1 MFHPESCVLGTSVPH
16 RGFRGGTMKKEGFA
30 LLVFSFWGM
39 AQQPPQPSAPAQIP
53 VRQSRGLTVATT
65 PTPSD
70 LYCSGFITTEKIPE
84 ARYVVGGLDTP
95 DQSRYAASIDI
106 FYVHGQGMKEGD
118 RFEFIREVKDPNH
131 YDAFPGQKRA
141 IRYSGQ
147 PYFELGYAKVIGVQ
161 KNIAIFQP
169 ELSCASILPGDIAIP
184 FVERTAPAFRKVTL
198 DRLAPPNGKT
208 VGWIVMAKEF
218 DVFLGSTQIAYLDIG
233 ADKGLQPGDYLR
245 ATRTYSYSKRMPSD
259 SLSFKATDL
268 EDTQKHKRKV
278 NATLGEL
285 PRRVL
290 GDMIVLHVHPKSA
303 TVMILT
309 AFESIEVGDAVEAI
323 DAKEE
328 APAPVAAAPAPAETA
343 VATPPTITC
352 NASPGNIRLDESSTI
367 TCNATSPDNRPLTIT
382 FTSSAGTLSVNKNV
396 AVLNSSTTG
405 PGQVAVRATAVDDRQ
420 LSASASTTI
429 TVEPPPAAPTAQKMN
444 DLDFKP
450 NSAYVNNRSKAV
462 LDDIALKL
470 QQDLG
475 STVVLSGSK
484 SGKEPASLAEK
495 RAKNAADYLTKS
507 KGIDGKRIQTRTGS
521 TAGNTVEVWTVPAG
535 AS

>member
-16 RGFRGGTMKKEGFA
+16 RGFRGGSMKKEGFA

-53 VRQSRGLTVATT
+53 VRQSRGVTVATT

-95 DQSRYAASIDI
+95 NQSQYAASIDI

-131 YDAFPGQKRA
+131 YDAFPG
-141 IRYSGQ
+141 
-147 PYFELGYAKVIGVQ
+147 E
-161 KNIAIFQP
+161 
-169 ELSCASILPGDIAIP
+169 IAIP
-184 FVERTAPAFRKVTL
+184 FVERPAPAFRKVTL

-208 VGWIVMAKEF
+208 VGWIVMGKEF
-218 DVFLGSTQIAYLDIG
+218 DVFMGSTQIAYLDIG

-290 GDMIVLHVHPKSA
+290 GDMIVLHVHRKSA

-352 NASPGNIRLDESSTI
+352 NASPGNIRLEESSTI
-367 TCNATSPDNRPLTIT
+367 TCNATSPDNRPLMIT
-382 FTSSAGTLSVNKNV
+382 FTSSAGTLSVNKNM

-429 TVEPPPAAPTAQKMN
+429 TVEPPPATPTAQKMN

-450 NSAYVNNRSKAV
+450 NSAYVKNRSKAV
-462 LDDIALKL
+462 LDDIALKV

-495 RAKNAADYLTKS
+495 RAKNAAD
-507 KGIDGKRIQTRTGS
+507 
-521 TAGNTVEVWTVPAG
+521 
-535 AS
+535 

>member
-1 MFHPESCVLGTSVPH
+1 
-16 RGFRGGTMKKEGFA
+16 MKKEGFA

-53 VRQSRGLTVATT
+53 VRQSRGVTVATT

-95 DQSRYAASIDI
+95 NQSQYAASIDI

-184 FVERTAPAFRKVTL
+184 FVERPAPAFRKVTL

-208 VGWIVMAKEF
+208 VGWIVMGKEF
-218 DVFLGSTQIAYLDIG
+218 DVFMGSTQIAYLDIG

-343 VATPPTITC
+343 VASPPTITC
-352 NASPGNIRLDESSTI
+352 NASPGNIRPDESSTV
-367 TCNATSPDNRPLTIT
+367 TCHATSPDNRPLTIT

-396 AVLNSSTTG
+396 AVLNSSNTG

-420 LSASASTTI
+420 LSASANTTI
-429 TVEPPPAAPTAQKMN
+429 TVEPPPATPTAQKMN

-450 NSAYVNNRSKAV
+450 NSAYVNNRSKAI
-462 LDDIALKL
+462 LDDVALKL
-470 QQDLG
+470 QQDPG

-535 AS
+535 ASAPPQ